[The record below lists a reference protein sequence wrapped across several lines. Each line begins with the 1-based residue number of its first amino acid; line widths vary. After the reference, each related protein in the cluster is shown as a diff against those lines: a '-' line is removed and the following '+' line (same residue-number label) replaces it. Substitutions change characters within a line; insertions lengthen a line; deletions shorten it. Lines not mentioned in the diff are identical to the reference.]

1 MQRRAATPLSH
12 HGGVGDPANS
22 TGRSYMHARL
32 GAAQSAAATRPTTPG
47 TSHVGAR
54 SMSDLRVSV
63 PDLGKEFL
71 GILFIA
77 TDLIQSPPKCSTRI
91 NFGGKHP

>member
-1 MQRRAATPLSH
+1 MTHAR
-12 HGGVGDPANS
+12 
-22 TGRSYMHARL
+22 ARL
-32 GAAQSAAATRPTTPG
+32 GAAQATAATRPTTLG
-47 TSHVGAR
+47 TSHTGAR

-63 PDLGKEFL
+63 ADLGKEFL

-77 TDLIQSPPKCSTRI
+77 VDLIQSPPKCSTRI

>member
-1 MQRRAATPLSH
+1 VAAPLRH
-12 HGGVGDPANS
+12 HGGIGDPANN
-22 TGRSYMHARL
+22 TGTGHAHAWL
-32 GAAQSAAATRPTTPG
+32 GAAQSAAATRPTTLG
-47 TSHVGAR
+47 TSHAGAR
-54 SMSDLRVSV
+54 SMSDLRVSA

-77 TDLIQSPPKCSTRI
+77 ADLIQSPPKCSTRI